1 MQLLLSSYG
10 FFDYKEY
17 IDYHGE
23 DYFSLAHIIL
33 MIIATILLI
42 SLTILLRKTKE
53 KNVKIFLKII
63 SIFMPCLEMF
73 KIIWETYYD
82 IKLGHGF
89 NYGGLLPLYTCSMF
103 MYVLPFAAFAKNE
116 KIQNVA
122 YAFLTTISI
131 FGGLTNFY
139 LLPILHSY
147 PIWTCAVFISLFY
160 HFMMSFTGL
169 FLLATKT
176 YTLKLKDIVVGWIPV
191 LIFSLI
197 VLPIS
202 YYLQNKGYYPDY
214 MLIMHGDGAP
224 LLPKMSSFF
233 INHNMQLIY
242 SIIVIVGYMLISLL
256 IVSIYKLIM
265 LLFKKK
271 KLVSN

>member
-1 MQLLLSSYG
+1 MQLLLSKYG

-17 IDYHGE
+17 IDYQGE
-23 DYFSLAHIIL
+23 DYFSLTHIIL
-33 MIIATILLI
+33 MIILTILLI
-42 SLTILLRKTKE
+42 TLTILLRKTKE
-53 KNVKIFLKII
+53 KNVKIFLKVI
-63 SIFMPCLEMF
+63 SILMPCLEIL
-73 KIIWETYYD
+73 KIVWETYYD

-139 LLPILHSY
+139 LLQILHFY
-147 PIWTCAVFISLFY
+147 PLFTYATFASIFY

-169 FLLATKT
+169 FILATKT
-176 YTLKLKDIVVGWIPV
+176 YSLKMIDIVNGWIPV

-197 VLPIS
+197 VLPFS
-202 YYLQNKGYYPDY
+202 YYLQSKGFYPDY
-214 MLIMHGDGAP
+214 MLLMHGNGAP
-224 LLPKMSSFF
+224 LLPQMSTFF
-233 INHNMQLIY
+233 INHNMQLVY
-242 SIIVIVGYMLISLL
+242 SIIVIVGYMLISLIVVL
-256 IVSIYKLIM
+256 IYELIM